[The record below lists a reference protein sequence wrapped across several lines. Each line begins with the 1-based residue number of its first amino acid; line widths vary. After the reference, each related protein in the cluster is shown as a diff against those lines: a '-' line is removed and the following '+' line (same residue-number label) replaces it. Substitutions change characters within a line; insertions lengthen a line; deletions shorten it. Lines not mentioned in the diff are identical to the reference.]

1 VSLILINSY
10 QFGGTP
16 GFSTITDSFN
26 RANNGATLGTADT
39 GQAWTNQVGV
49 LGVNSNTCYPA
60 TLSANEALATLD
72 STITDVKVKL
82 TPTTMSTAGRFASV
96 VGRYADN
103 NNYYLA
109 QTDTSNSQ
117 LYKRVAGTYTQLG
130 SDAAAVAAGTVLE
143 LRCVGSTISL
153 WGNGVELVSVTD
165 TDLTAGTNCGVRV
178 GGAGSTVLRM
188 DTFSVEAG

>member
-1 VSLILINSY
+1 MSLILINSY
-10 QFGGTP
+10 RFGVA

-26 RANNGATLGTADT
+26 RANDGSSLGTADT
-39 GQAWTNQVGV
+39 GQAWTSRVGV
-49 LGVNSNTCYPA
+49 LGVNTNTCYPA
-60 TLSANEALATLD
+60 TLSANEALSTLD
-72 STITDVKVKL
+72 STITDVKVKI
-82 TPTTMSTAGRFASV
+82 TPTTLSTVGRFVGV

-109 QTDTSNSQ
+109 QSDGSVSQ
-117 LYKRVAGTYTQLG
+117 LFKRVAGTYTQLG
-130 SDAAAVAAGTVLE
+130 TDAAAVTVSTVLE

-153 WGNGVELVSVTD
+153 WGNGVSLISVTD
-165 TDLTAGTNCGVRV
+165 TSLTAGTNCGIRV